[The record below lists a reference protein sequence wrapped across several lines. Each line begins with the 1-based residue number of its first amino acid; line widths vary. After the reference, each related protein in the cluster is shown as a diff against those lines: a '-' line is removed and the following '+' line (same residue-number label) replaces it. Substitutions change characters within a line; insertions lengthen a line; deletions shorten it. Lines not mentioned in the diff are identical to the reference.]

1 MNTRM
6 QCFWAFHELLRW
18 SIELVVW
25 VSILPLRCVGVGQK
39 WRAMLIAIERLNDS
53 FCPSVEKGNN
63 SCVPSSDWRVQW
75 IDVTV

>member
-25 VSILPLRCVGVGQK
+25 VSILPLRCACVGQK

-53 FCPSVEKGNN
+53 FCPSVRKGITPVCQAHIVEF
-63 SCVPSSDWRVQW
+63 SGLM
-75 IDVTV
+75 